1 MEIQPTGA
9 NAPAPSRPEPTHT
22 GRAISSDF
30 ETFLK
35 MLTTQLQNQ
44 DPLKPIESADYA
56 VQLATFSG
64 VEQQVK
70 TNDLLKSLVG
80 QLSGSGLE
88 RMAGWVGMEAR
99 VAAPRLFDGAP
110 ITLFPKPDAEAKS
123 AELVVKDGSGA
134 IVSRQPVSLDE
145 GQIQWAGTDSSGNP
159 LPPGRYSFELES
171 RADGKVLSSTPVE
184 SYAPVTEVR
193 MENGEATIVL
203 AGGVSRPASAVS
215 ALRLPPSG

>member
-9 NAPAPSRPEPTHT
+9 SAPPAPKPETAPK

-70 TNDLLKSLVG
+70 TNDLLKSLVS
-80 QLSGSGLE
+80 QLGGSGLD
-88 RMAGWVGMEAR
+88 RMAGWVGKEAR
-99 VAAPRLFDGAP
+99 IAAPRQFDGTP
-110 ITLFPKPDAEAKS
+110 ITLFPTFDPDATS
-123 AELVVKDGSGA
+123 ARLVVKDGAGK
-134 IVSRQPVSLDE
+134 IVSRQDIAQLS
-145 GQIQWAGTDSSGNP
+145 GQIQWAGADASGQP
-159 LPPGRYSFELES
+159 LPPGAYSFEIES
-171 RADGKVLSSTPVE
+171 YANGKLLSSAPAE
-184 SYAPVTEVR
+184 SYAPITEVR
-193 MENGEATIVL
+193 MENGEAMVVL
-203 AGGVSRPASAVS
+203 AGGISRPASAVS
-215 ALRLPPSG
+215 ALRLPPAA